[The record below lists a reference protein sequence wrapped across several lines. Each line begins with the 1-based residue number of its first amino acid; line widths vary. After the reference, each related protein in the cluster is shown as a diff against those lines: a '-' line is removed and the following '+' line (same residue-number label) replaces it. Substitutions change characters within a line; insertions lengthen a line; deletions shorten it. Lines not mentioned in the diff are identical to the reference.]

1 MPAPD
6 PPRSGNPEPRP
17 RRDASAIPAFLRAE
31 AGGMAE
37 RRETRLERPPALPR
51 PTNPP
56 APAPP
61 DVPSFDPAVL
71 PMPSLSRRRVI
82 TAAGVL
88 LAAWLAVSFAR
99 QVGEASAATDRAEE
113 LRAANATLRA
123 EIARLEADLVRVQDR
138 RYILNQGRGVGL
150 GARGEVAFALAGD
163 PPPPLPVGAP
173 GSAAARLGSATTDA
187 TPLEAWLA
195 VLFGSD

>member
-1 MPAPD
+1 MPAPE
-6 PPRSGNPEPRP
+6 PHRSGSPEPGP
-17 RRDASAIPAFLRAE
+17 RRDASAIPAFLRAD
-31 AGGMAE
+31 AGGAD
-37 RRETRLERPPALPR
+37 RRETRIERPPNLPR
-51 PTNPP
+51 PANPA
-56 APAPP
+56 APAAPVEP
-61 DVPSFDPAVL
+61 AFDPAAL

-82 TAAGVL
+82 TVAGVL

-113 LRAANATLRA
+113 LRVANATLRA
-123 EIARLEADLVRVQDR
+123 EIARLEADLDRVQDR

-163 PPPPLPVGAP
+163 PPPLPSGAP
-173 GSAAARLGSATTDA
+173 GSAAARLGSVATPA

-195 VLFGSD
+195 LLLGSD